1 MQQDLSFIR
10 QQANQWLVKLE
21 TGSMT
26 DGDEERFVEW
36 MEQDERH
43 GQAFYEAEQ
52 TWQLMQEAE
61 LEQEAELK
69 STELSKVQPEL
80 VHNKPSWLMKT
91 LMPIAATV
99 LIFFSSMI
107 WWQDIYFATMSD
119 HYTHT
124 GQRLGRVLD
133 DGSELVL
140 NTDSA
145 IDVRFDDSTRLVK
158 VLSGEVY
165 VTVAPDQQRPFV
177 VQIGDMQVTALG
189 TEFIVRKE
197 QGAKPTVTVTEHS
210 VKVESTDSEM
220 VNLVLNEGFKVT
232 LDEKT
237 ETLSNIEA
245 VNTELVQSWRTGK
258 FVFKEQSLQQVV
270 TELNRY
276 YQGKIVIRD
285 KELQQQMVTGV
296 LDLDNPRTS
305 LNNLAKSLGIKVNSM
320 TPYLLLLEKS

>member
-21 TGSMT
+21 TDSMT

-52 TWQLMQEAE
+52 TWQLMQG
-61 LEQEAELK
+61 AELK
-69 STELSKVQPEL
+69 SSESSQIQQALNGKNT
-80 VHNKPSWLMKT
+80 SWLMKT

-99 LIFFSSMI
+99 LIFFSSMV

-124 GQRLGRVLD
+124 GQRLERVLD

-145 IDVRFDDSTRLVK
+145 IDVKFDDTKRLVK

-165 VTVAPDQQRPFV
+165 VTVAPDLQRPFV

-197 QGAKPTVTVTEHS
+197 QGSKPTVTVTEHS
-210 VKVESTDSEM
+210 VKVESTDSEA

-237 ETLSNIEA
+237 ETLSNVEA
-245 VNTELVQSWRTGK
+245 VDTELAQSWRTGK

-270 TELNRY
+270 TELSRY

-285 KELQQQMVTGV
+285 KQLQQQKVTGV
-296 LDLDNPRTS
+296 LDLDNPRAS
-305 LNNLAKSLGIKVNSM
+305 LNNLAKSLGIEVNSM